1 MLADEQLGRYRIVEK
16 IGSGGM
22 GDVYLAEDTK
32 LKRSVALK
40 TLPPDVAL
48 DNERM
53 RRFMHEAKTASGLN
67 HPNIITIYEINDEGE
82 TPYIAMEV
90 DSTAL
95 RGLISNPLVLSMEED
110 VAAAPTAPGR
120 WRYIY
125 LMPPRTMYAG
135 NVAAWPKVS
144 GLQLIGT
151 SSGDRPKSCCMY
163 SRV

>member
-82 TPYIAMEV
+82 TPYIAMEYV
-90 DSTAL
+90 KGDTL
-95 RGLISNPLVLSMEED
+95 GKIIKKQRIDLHTMLD
-110 VAAAPTAPGR
+110 VASQVAGALAAAHD
-120 WRYIY
+120 
-125 LMPPRTMYAG
+125 A
-135 NVAAWPKVS
+135 NVVHRDIKP
-144 GLQLIGT
+144 
-151 SSGDRPKSCCMY
+151 D
-163 SRV
+163 